1 LKTLLYQLALIST
14 ITSVLTTIKLV
25 LQFWIFFAF
34 SVVDFLRGYLS
45 LLLEKYSQTNSIS
58 AILTSDLLSQHLSF
72 CEADISDSAK
82 QCQIQ
87 QKMIIRIL

>member
-1 LKTLLYQLALIST
+1 
-14 ITSVLTTIKLV
+14 
-25 LQFWIFFAF
+25 
-34 SVVDFLRGYLS
+34 LS

-58 AILTSDLLSQHLSF
+58 AILTSDLLSQHLIF
-72 CEADISDSAK
+72 CEADILDSAK